1 MYKDKTIYAD
11 EKQEKTLTTPTKNDL
26 KGADVMAYW
35 GCDKRTGDTGNG
47 IGADSMVCND
57 GKGDFGLEWAFSIT
71 EWQKSV
77 SKFAGVS
84 CDELDSV
91 KIF

>member
-1 MYKDKTIYAD
+1 
-11 EKQEKTLTTPTKNDL
+11 
-26 KGADVMAYW
+26 MAYW
-35 GCDKRTGDTGNG
+35 GCDKRTGDIYSGNG

-91 KIF
+91 EIFGFKLKILLLV

>member
-35 GCDKRTGDTGNG
+35 GCDKRTEDIYSGNG

-57 GKGDFGLEWAFSIT
+57 GKSMY
-71 EWQKSV
+71 
-77 SKFAGVS
+77 GVIRQHNIVHS
-84 CDELDSV
+84 MPGSQATKVTLVDG
-91 KIF
+91 